1 MKILREN
8 LRKEVKLGRLTR
20 GGFSRLP
27 ILLLHYCKQRLCTQS
42 KYVLFSDVLLICRR
56 RQKFQSNSS
65 LLKWKYIG
73 LLMNDD
79 V

>member
-27 ILLLHYCKQRLCTQS
+27 ILLLRVQELRNCLKYGHEKYKQTLKAIT
-42 KYVLFSDVLLICRR
+42 LF
-56 RQKFQSNSS
+56 
-65 LLKWKYIG
+65 
-73 LLMNDD
+73 
-79 V
+79 